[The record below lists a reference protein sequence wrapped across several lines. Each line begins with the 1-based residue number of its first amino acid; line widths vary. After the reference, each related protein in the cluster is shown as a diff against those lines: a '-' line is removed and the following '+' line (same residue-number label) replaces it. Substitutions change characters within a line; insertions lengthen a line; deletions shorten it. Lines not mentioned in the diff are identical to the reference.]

1 MTGLKQTLVRL
12 RRDMAGAASLETA
25 LIAPVLLSMS
35 VGSYEASRLI
45 ARQVELQIASAEA
58 SSVALASEPTSPTR
72 RATLKSILQTST
84 GLDQDH
90 VMVDA
95 AYRCGSATQYA
106 TDATG
111 CGGALVSS
119 YIKVTLT
126 DSYTPVWT
134 QFGIGSTVPLNV
146 TRYIMIK
153 QQTTATDA
161 I

>member
-1 MTGLKQTLVRL
+1 MMNVRRLFSALTGDRK
-12 RRDMAGAASLETA
+12 GAVSLETA

-35 VGSYEASRLI
+35 VGSYEASRI
-45 ARQVELQIASAEA
+45 VARQAELQSATAEA

-72 RATLKSILQTST
+72 RATLKAILQTST

-95 AYRCGSATQYA
+95 AYRCGSTTLYA

-111 CGGALVSS
+111 CGTNLISS
-119 YIKVTLT
+119 YVKISLT
-126 DSYTPVWT
+126 DSYSPVWT
-134 QFGIGSTVPLNV
+134 QFGIGGAVPFNV
-146 TRYIMIK
+146 TRYVMIK
-153 QQTTATDA
+153 QQTTSTDA